1 MVNPGSALKACMRG
15 RRPCRVQTEAG
26 VIPPSRQHTYY
37 QADLLV
43 TCEPSRPGA
52 RDVAAPL
59 LLCEV
64 LSDSTELCD
73 RRRKIPDYRALPSVQ
88 ELLLVDSERMFVEV
102 HRRLDERRWLTE
114 LLQRPQDLLVLESVE
129 LRLALAD
136 LYEEV
141 ALPPDLPLD

>member
-1 MVNPGSALKACMRG
+1 
-15 RRPCRVQTEAG
+15 
-26 VIPPSRQHTYY
+26 
-37 QADLLV
+37 
-43 TCEPSRPGA
+43 
-52 RDVAAPL
+52 
-59 LLCEV
+59 
-64 LSDSTELCD
+64 
-73 RRRKIPDYRALPSVQ
+73 
-88 ELLLVDSERMFVEV
+88 MFVEV